1 MFEKFGEF
9 DSYEEIN
16 RAAIAQLEEGDAE
29 AIYIIAEENGLD
41 KEDAEDFCTGAIDS
55 LTTAELAAVGKLS
68 LEAKE
73 LGLKDVMEDW
83 KNLIVEQCMDNRELA
98 LAVRRKGKRLSECV
112 GMVLKTAFQKKVE
125 VPKEIV
131 KAAKLTPPLYM
142 GIPGRAEVRKITES
156 YYLGDKQ

>member
-16 RAAIAQLEEGDAE
+16 RAAVAQLAEGDIE

-41 KEDAEDFCTGAIDS
+41 KEDAEDFCTGAIEE

-68 LEAKE
+68 LEAKKLE
-73 LGLKDVMEDW
+73 LKDIMADW
-83 KNLIVEQCMDNRELA
+83 KDLIVEQCMDNRDLA
-98 LAVRRKGKRLSECV
+98 LAVRRKGKRLSECM
-112 GMVLKTAFQKKVE
+112 GKILKTAFQKKVE

-131 KAAKLTPPLYM
+131 KAAKLTPPLYI
-142 GIPGRAEVRKITES
+142 GIPGRTEVRKIIEL
-156 YYLGDKQ
+156 YYLEE